1 MKIFHIISGIAIG
14 LALSSCK
21 LDYNPTD
28 AIANSTL
35 TEDDYQYLLVGVYD
49 GAQQF
54 SMGLQNVQD
63 DVAADN
69 LNSRS
74 WCTDIDNNTCTGTSY
89 NINGWWD
96 QLYYRIQLANNLINL
111 IEAKAS
117 QTEQDK
123 QIEAQA
129 RLIRAWLYQ
138 RVVTFW
144 GDAPL
149 VKSSEEAEGCFR
161 APESEIWGLIKED
174 LEYAVAYAPAYSS
187 QKYAS
192 NIAAKALLARIL
204 LIGTANV
211 QDKARAL
218 QLAEEVIADGRFYL
232 AADYNDIFHKKT
244 SKEIILAWENNSSD
258 SGSPGWFLRSNLVNN
273 YNNANGAG
281 AAGYGD
287 LGRYEFPVDLSL
299 WNAFEPGDQRKEG
312 SVRHLIYNGAETY
325 DVTKFPSYDGND
337 PYPVVRI
344 AEMYLIS
351 AEAQGY
357 PNGLTRLNELRNKR
371 GLAPLTTA
379 DVTNEDEFQARIMQE
394 RRVEFIAEG
403 FRWYDL
409 RRWFYSGEAGKK
421 AVLALRKY
429 QTGEAAGSRP
439 TASEHMNISEDGHE
453 LLWPISTTARDNNH
467 NLSQNPG
474 Y

>member
-1 MKIFHIISGIAIG
+1 MKIFHIITTVAIG

-89 NINGWWD
+89 NINGWWN

-117 QTEQDK
+117 QTSEDK

-129 RLIRAWLYQ
+129 RIIRAWLYQ

-149 VKSSEEAEGCFR
+149 VRNSEEAEGCTR
-161 APESEIWGLIKED
+161 TPEGEIWKFIKED
-174 LEYAVAYAPAYSS
+174 LEYGVENAPTYSS

-192 NIAAKALLARIL
+192 SIAAKALLARIL
-204 LIGTANV
+204 LIGPSSV
-211 QDKARAL
+211 QDKARAY
-218 QLAEEVIADGRFYL
+218 QLAEEMIADGKFTL
-232 AADYNDIFHKKT
+232 ADDYSDIFHKKT
-244 SKEIILAWENNSSD
+244 SNEIILAWENNSSD
-258 SGSPGWFLRSNLVNN
+258 SGSPGWFLRSNLVND
-273 YNNANGAG
+273 YNNTNGAG

-299 WNAFEPGDQRKEG
+299 WNAFEEGDQRKAG
-312 SVRHLIYNGAETY
+312 SVRHLIYNGSETY
-325 DVTKFPSYDGND
+325 DVTKFPSYDAND

-344 AEMYLIS
+344 AEMYLVS

-371 GLAPLTTA
+371 GLPSLTTS
-379 DVTNEDEFQARIMQE
+379 DVKDADEFEARIMQE
-394 RRVEFIAEG
+394 RRVEFVAEG

-409 RRWFYSGEAGKK
+409 RRWFNSGEAGKK

-429 QTGEAAGSRP
+429 QAGEASGSRA

-453 LLWPISTTARDNNH
+453 LLWPISTTARDNNP
-467 NLSQNPG
+467 NLTQNPG

>member
-1 MKIFHIISGIAIG
+1 MKFIHIISTLAVG
-14 LALSSCK
+14 LALTGCK

-89 NINGWWD
+89 NINGWWN
-96 QLYYRIQLANNLINL
+96 QLYYRIQLANNLVNL

-123 QIEAQA
+123 EIEAQA
-129 RLIRAWLYQ
+129 RVIRAWLYQ

-149 VKSSEEAEGCFR
+149 VKSSDEAEGCSR
-161 APESEIWGLIKED
+161 VPEADIWAFMKED
-174 LEYAVAYAPAYSS
+174 LEYAVANAPSYSS
-187 QKYAS
+187 AKYVS
-192 NIAAKALLARIL
+192 NLSAKALLARIL
-204 LIGTANV
+204 LIGPSSIA
-211 QDKARAL
+211 DKARAY
-218 QLAEEVIADGRFYL
+218 QLAEELISDSRFALAD
-232 AADYNDIFHKKT
+232 DYADIFHKKT

-273 YNNANGAG
+273 YNSANGSN

-287 LGRYEFPVDLSL
+287 LGRYEFPVDQSL
-299 WNAFEPGDQRKEG
+299 WNAFEPNDNRKSG

-325 DVTKFPSYDGND
+325 DVTKFPSYDAND
-337 PYPVVRI
+337 PYPVTRI
-344 AEMYLIS
+344 AEMYLVS

-357 PNGLTRLNELRNKR
+357 PNGLARLNELRNKR
-371 GLAPLTTA
+371 GLASLTTT
-379 DVTNEDEFQARIMQE
+379 DVKNQDEFIARIMQE

-409 RRWFYSGEAGKK
+409 RRWFNSGEAGKR

-429 QTGEAAGSRP
+429 QTGETAGSRP
-439 TASEHMNISEDGHE
+439 TASEHMNISDDGHE
-453 LLWPISTTARDNNH
+453 LLWPISTTARDNNP
-467 NLSQNPG
+467 NLTQNPG

>member
-1 MKIFHIISGIAIG
+1 MKYLHIISSGLIA

-35 TEDDYQYLLVGVYD
+35 TADDYQYLLVGVYD

-89 NINGWWD
+89 NINGWWN
-96 QLYYRIQLANNLINL
+96 QLYYRIQLANNLVNL
-111 IEAKAS
+111 EEAKTS
-117 QTEQDK
+117 QTSADK
-123 QIEAQA
+123 EIEAQA
-129 RLIRAWLYQ
+129 RVIRAWLYQ

-149 VKSSEEAEGCFR
+149 VKSSDEAENCPR
-161 APESEIWGLIKED
+161 TAEADIWAFMKED
-174 LEYAVAYAPAYSS
+174 LEYGVENAPKYSS
-187 QKYAS
+187 NIYVS
-192 NIAAKALLARIL
+192 SIAAKALLARVL
-204 LIGTANV
+204 LLAPSPV
-211 QDKARAL
+211 QDKDRAY
-218 QLAEEVIADGRFYL
+218 QLAEEVIADGTFTL
-232 AADYNDIFHKKT
+232 ADDYDDIFHKKT
-244 SKEIILAWENNSSD
+244 SNEVLLAWENNSSD

-273 YNNANGAG
+273 YNSANGSG

-287 LGRYEFPVDLSL
+287 LGRYEFPVDTAL
-299 WNAFEPGDQRKEG
+299 WNAFEPGDNRKAG
-312 SVRHLIYNGAETY
+312 SVRHLVLDGKETY

-337 PYPVVRI
+337 PYPVVHI
-344 AEMYLIS
+344 AEMYLVS

-357 PNGLTRLNELRNKR
+357 PKGIERLNQLRAKR
-371 GLAPLTTA
+371 GLPSLSTSDILSA
-379 DVTNEDEFQARIMQE
+379 DEFTARIMQE

-409 RRWFYSGEAGKK
+409 RRWFNSGDAGKK
-421 AVLALRKY
+421 AVLALRRY
-429 QTGEAAGSRP
+429 QTGEKAGSRP
-439 TASEHMNISEDGHE
+439 IASEHMNISEDGHE
-453 LLWPISTTARDNNH
+453 LLWPISTTARDNNP
-467 NLSQNPG
+467 NLTQNPG

>member
-1 MKIFHIISGIAIG
+1 MKFIHIISSLAVG
-14 LALSSCK
+14 LSLASCQ
-21 LDYNPTD
+21 LDYNPTN

-35 TEDDYQYLLVGVYD
+35 TEEDYQYLLVGVYD

-54 SMGLQNVQD
+54 SMGLLNVQD

-74 WCTDIDNNTCTGTSY
+74 WCTDVDNNTCTGTSY
-89 NINGWWD
+89 SIDGWWN
-96 QLYYRIQLANNLINL
+96 QLYNRIQLANNLVNL
-111 IEAKAS
+111 EEKKAN
-117 QTEQDK
+117 QTDQDK
-123 QIEAQA
+123 EIEAQA
-129 RLIRAWLYQ
+129 RVIRAWLYQ

-149 VKSSEEAEGCFR
+149 VTNSDEAEDCAR
-161 APESEIWGLIKED
+161 TPEAEIWAFIKAD
-174 LEYAVAYAPAYSS
+174 LEYGIEHAPAFSS
-187 QKYAS
+187 QKYVS
-192 NIAAKALLARIL
+192 NIAAKALLARVL
-204 LIGTANV
+204 LIAPSPV
-211 QDKARAL
+211 QDKVRAQ
-218 QLAEEVIADGRFYL
+218 QLAEEVINDGRFTL
-232 AADYNDIFHKKT
+232 ANDFEDVFHKKT
-244 SKEIILAWENNSSD
+244 SNEMLLAWENNSTD

-273 YNNANGAG
+273 YNKENGNG

-287 LGRYEFPVDLSL
+287 LGRYEFPVDSAL
-299 WNAFEPGDQRKEG
+299 WNAFEPGDQRKAG
-312 SVRHLIYNGAETY
+312 SVRHLSYKGQDTY

-337 PYPVVRI
+337 PYPVARI
-344 AEMYLIS
+344 SEMYLVS

-357 PNGLTRLNELRNKR
+357 PNGLPRLNELRAKR
-371 GLAPLTTA
+371 GLEPLTTA
-379 DVTNEDEFQARIMQE
+379 DVRNEDEFIARIMQE

-409 RRWFYSGEAGKK
+409 RRWFNSGEAGKK

-429 QTGEAAGSRP
+429 QTGEVIGSRP

-467 NLSQNPG
+467 NLTQNPG